1 MNKSRVTLRLPLAAS
16 GPVLTWNRSQLDELC
31 ERCLDIAERAGLQIE
46 ADEGDY
52 PEQLKKLGV
61 RVEGNTVYFTRA
73 QLVDTLDVLRRCH
86 PAGDPA
92 RRLTSPAGRD
102 AQEVLVGNGAN
113 LVFDWEKWNV
123 TPGDRFTLASLADW
137 AQGNSD
143 VTALFP
149 PVMIQDVDMVLEPIY
164 NYALLAGHCRK
175 DFYHEQPTHPIHVE
189 YLGKMAEVVRS
200 HTGYFHPMQK
210 YEFLNPP
217 FKMGQRAIDTM
228 LKRIDLG
235 LCDEMGVG
243 SMAVSGVSAP
253 VTVTATAVTA
263 VAETLCGLALFHTL
277 RPQAGLDAFFATGS
291 FDVRSSRIDFFGM
304 HTHLQNVA
312 CWDIFVRGFG
322 VDTELLTWYR
332 DANEPGLQACYEFG
346 MAQSFFSGL
355 TGRCSPELGGLSNGN
370 IFSPHQAVLDIELLK
385 EYNELTA
392 GFEGAL
398 SDTEAEEIVAAVT
411 EPDIHLTSDTM
422 IENMADNVAW
432 NGLFQRGQS
441 AGAGHTAKYGQ
452 TLDLLEHAGKQVAE
466 DTARG
471 KEQRPDGA
479 LAQELY
485 GYVKEAAER
494 LGVECPPLA

>member
-1 MNKSRVTLRLPLAAS
+1 M
-16 GPVLTWNRSQLDELC
+16 DELC

-52 PEQLKKLGV
+52 PNQLKKLGA

-73 QLVDTLDVLRRCH
+73 QLLDTLDVLRRCH

-149 PVMIQDVDMVLEPIY
+149 PVMIQDIDMVLEPIY

-189 YLGKMAEVVRS
+189 YLGKMAKWCGRIPGISTRCRS
-200 HTGYFHPMQK
+200 MSSSIRLQNGPAGHRYHAQAHRFGTLRRNGRRKHG
-210 YEFLNPP
+210 
-217 FKMGQRAIDTM
+217 GQR
-228 LKRIDLG
+228 R
-235 LCDEMGVG
+235 ER
-243 SMAVSGVSAP
+243 P

-291 FDVRSSRIDFFGM
+291 FDVRTSRIDFFGM

-355 TGRCSPELGGLSNGN
+355 TGAARLSSAGSPTA
-370 IFSPHQAVLDIELLK
+370 IFSPPIRRCW
-385 EYNELTA
+385 
-392 GFEGAL
+392 
-398 SDTEAEEIVAAVT
+398 
-411 EPDIHLTSDTM
+411 TSS
-422 IENMADNVAW
+422 
-432 NGLFQRGQS
+432 F
-441 AGAGHTAKYGQ
+441 
-452 TLDLLEHAGKQVAE
+452 
-466 DTARG
+466 
-471 KEQRPDGA
+471 
-479 LAQELY
+479 
-485 GYVKEAAER
+485 
-494 LGVECPPLA
+494 